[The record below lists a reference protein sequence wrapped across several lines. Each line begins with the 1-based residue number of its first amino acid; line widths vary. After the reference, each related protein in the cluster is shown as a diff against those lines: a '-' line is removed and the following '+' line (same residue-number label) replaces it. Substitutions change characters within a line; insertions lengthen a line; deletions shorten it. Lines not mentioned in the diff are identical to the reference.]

1 MVDVYAV
8 EWEAL
13 LESLVNIANRL
24 ALRFVLV
31 TELIASHAKLRHGAR
46 HTSFVRVAAQS
57 L

>member
-1 MVDVYAV
+1 MIDVYAV

-13 LESLVNIANRL
+13 LESLVNIAHRL